1 MKAIQLNEYGG
12 FESLRVVA
20 VERPTPA
27 ANEVLIEVKA
37 AGINFAELELTK
49 GRYKIP
55 KTPPFIMGFEA
66 AGVVVEAGSAVKNLR
81 PGDRVTS
88 LASSGGF
95 AEYATADAGMAIP
108 IPTGVSFAE
117 ATTIPIQGVSAYC
130 LLKRATAGGVPSS
143 VLIQAAGGGVG
154 LFLVQLA
161 KIFGISQV
169 IALASSDS
177 KLELA
182 RSLGADVVF
191 NYAERGWIDQVREA
205 TQGKGVELVLESASG
220 EIGKESLKL
229 TAPFGRIVMFG
240 AKNVH
245 DTLTPEIIQQ
255 LIYKNQTLTG
265 FNIPSLPPQEI
276 GEAVPALLELISQ
289 KRIRLFAQQ
298 AFPLDQARAAFA
310 AVAGRKTIGKVVLIP
325 GDPN

>member
-1 MKAIQLNEYGG
+1 M
-12 FESLRVVA
+12 
-20 VERPTPA
+20 
-27 ANEVLIEVKA
+27 
-37 AGINFAELELTK
+37 
-49 GRYKIP
+49 
-55 KTPPFIMGFEA
+55 
-66 AGVVVEAGSAVKNLR
+66 
-81 PGDRVTS
+81 
-88 LASSGGF
+88 
-95 AEYATADAGMAIP
+95 
-108 IPTGVSFAE
+108 
-117 ATTIPIQGVSAYC
+117 
-130 LLKRATAGGVPSS
+130 
-143 VLIQAAGGGVG
+143 LIQAAAGGVG

-182 RSLGADVVF
+182 RSRGADVVF

-220 EIGKESLKL
+220 EVGKESLKL

-298 AFPLDQARAAFA
+298 AYPLDQARAAFA